1 MEQGRGVERR
11 YRVQAA
17 VGLAVLLVGL
27 VAAVASVGERR
38 DAFELLQMLHA
49 DARAEPTSSATDR
62 GSGLKAELK
71 TLKKEYGQEESLAGK
86 TNQKVEKAELAQ
98 KKPLLDSKKLM
109 LAGMQNELTAKMYV
123 TRASKMRTEAQKLK
137 DDSDAARRKFVE
149 QEKPVLLAQKLS
161 EHDHKKYRSEE
172 LAVAKEVA
180 LLSENPSSKKL
191 RAKVDK
197 LVKHSK
203 EAKKRMAEDGML
215 LKQLEKKTADAQ
227 LGGEH
232 RVL

>member
-1 MEQGRGVERR
+1 MEQGKGGERR

-27 VAAVASVGERR
+27 VAAIASVGERR

-49 DARAEPTSSATDR
+49 GRSEPASSAMDG
-62 GSGLKAELK
+62 GSGFKSELK
-71 TLKKEYGQEESLAGK
+71 TLKKEYGQEESLAAK
-86 TNQKVEKAELAQ
+86 NNQKVEKAELAQ
-98 KKPLLDSKKLM
+98 KKPLLDSKRLM
-109 LAGMQNELTAKMYV
+109 LAGMENELTAKMYV
-123 TRASKMRTEAQKLK
+123 TRASKMRAEAQKLK

-161 EHDHKKYRSEE
+161 EHDHKKYRSAE

-180 LLSENPSSKKL
+180 LLSEHPSSKNL
-191 RAKVDK
+191 RAQVDK

-232 RVL
+232 LVL

>member
-1 MEQGRGVERR
+1 M
-11 YRVQAA
+11 
-17 VGLAVLLVGL
+17 LVGL
-27 VAAVASVGERR
+27 VAAVASVRERR
-38 DAFELLQMLHA
+38 DALELLQMLHA
-49 DARAEPTSSATDR
+49 DAGKAEPASSAMEG
-62 GSGLKAELK
+62 GSGFEAKLKM
-71 TLKKEYGQEESLAGK
+71 LKKKYGEEESLAAK
-86 TNQKVEKAELAQ
+86 NNRKVEKAELAQ
-98 KKPLLDSKKLM
+98 KKPLLDSKRLM

-123 TRASKMRTEAQKLK
+123 TRASKMRAEAQKLK

-161 EHDHKKYRSEE
+161 EHDHKKYRIAE

-180 LLSENPSSKKL
+180 LLSEHPSSKKL

-215 LKQLEKKTADAQ
+215 LKELEKKTADAQ

-232 RVL
+232 RFL

>member
-1 MEQGRGVERR
+1 
-11 YRVQAA
+11 
-17 VGLAVLLVGL
+17 
-27 VAAVASVGERR
+27 
-38 DAFELLQMLHA
+38 
-49 DARAEPTSSATDR
+49 
-62 GSGLKAELK
+62 
-71 TLKKEYGQEESLAGK
+71 
-86 TNQKVEKAELAQ
+86 
-98 KKPLLDSKKLM
+98 M

-123 TRASKMRTEAQKLK
+123 TRASKMRAEAQKLK

-161 EHDHKKYRSEE
+161 EHDHKKYRIAE

-180 LLSENPSSKKL
+180 LLSEHPSSKKL

-215 LKQLEKKTADAQ
+215 LKELEKKTADAQ

-232 RVL
+232 RFL